1 MKCGHTKSF
10 KITMDLLKGKLF
22 AFHCM
27 EIMIPLKQK
36 ENRNK
41 NAVMEEMTCHITETV
56 LYNSLIEVQYIS
68 K

>member
-1 MKCGHTKSF
+1 
-10 KITMDLLKGKLF
+10 MDLLKGKLF

-41 NAVMEEMTCHITETV
+41 NAVHGGND
-56 LYNSLIEVQYIS
+56 LPYNRNSLVQGLRGPDRSPIHF
-68 K
+68 

>member
-1 MKCGHTKSF
+1 
-10 KITMDLLKGKLF
+10 MDLLKGKLF